1 MDLTREREIL
11 SPRLHFPP
19 QSWWNKVFHAFDVA
33 VDDPRARR
41 RGIRRPT
48 SDHSWIDDELSLIGS
63 KAKGNTTL
71 SASFSSPGEDRS
83 GENKRERERGK
94 RKRRT
99 GGVGKQLREGEERT
113 ALYDNAL

>member
-1 MDLTREREIL
+1 M
-11 SPRLHFPP
+11 
-19 QSWWNKVFHAFDVA
+19 FHAFDVA

>member
-1 MDLTREREIL
+1 M
-11 SPRLHFPP
+11 
-19 QSWWNKVFHAFDVA
+19 FHAFDVA

-83 GENKRERERGK
+83 RENEREREGRGS
-94 RKRRT
+94 
-99 GGVGKQLREGEERT
+99 GEPAGLE
-113 ALYDNAL
+113 NN

>member
-11 SPRLHFPP
+11 FPRFPP

-83 GENKRERERGK
+83 RENEREREGRGS
-94 RKRRT
+94 
-99 GGVGKQLREGEERT
+99 GEPAGLE
-113 ALYDNAL
+113 NN

>member
-1 MDLTREREIL
+1 M
-11 SPRLHFPP
+11 
-19 QSWWNKVFHAFDVA
+19 
-33 VDDPRARR
+33 DDPRARR

-83 GENKRERERGK
+83 RENTGRERERE
-94 RKRRT
+94 REEEAENRRGWKT
-99 GGVGKQLREGEERT
+99 IKGRRGEDR
-113 ALYDNAL
+113 LV